1 MVIRDVNLETVCG
14 ITSTIP
20 DNLLDEVA
28 FAGKSNVGKSSLI
41 NALLNRKA
49 LARTSSQPGKT
60 QTINFYNVNSALYLV
75 DLPGYGYANANVEI
89 KAKWGQM
96 IENYLHTSKKL
107 KAVFLLIDI
116 RHEPSENDQM
126 MYEWMEH
133 QGFAPIIIATKAD
146 KLKRGQVIRHVQMI
160 REVLGVEED
169 TVVIPFSA
177 ETKQGREEIWD
188 LVESLVEMPE
198 DPKAILKEQQKAAAQ
213 AAAESQRKPRWKATD
228 RPVAKKTLKKE
239 KAKKA
244 GNKKMPSNKK
254 KPKKK

>member
-1 MVIRDVNLETVCG
+1 MIIKSVELETVCG

-20 DNLLDEVA
+20 ENTKDEVA

-41 NALLNRKA
+41 NALMNRKS

-60 QTINFYNVNSALYLV
+60 QTINFYNINEALYLV

-96 IENYLHTSKKL
+96 IENYLHTSKRL

-126 MYEWMEH
+126 MYEWMVS

-146 KLKRGQVIRHVQMI
+146 KLKRAQVARHVQQI
-160 REVLGVEED
+160 RDVLNVEPD
-169 TVVIPFSA
+169 TVMIPFSA
-177 ETKQGREEIWD
+177 ETKQGREEIWA
-188 LVESLVEMPE
+188 LIASLVELPE
-198 DPKAILKEQQKAAAQ
+198 EEIKKEHTKKPEEQEEGKPVK
-213 AAAESQRKPRWKATD
+213 KPRWKATD
-228 RPVAKKTLKKE
+228 RPVAKKTRKKE
-239 KAKKA
+239 QAKKNDA
-244 GNKKMPSNKK
+244 KK
-254 KPKKK
+254 KSAKKKVKR